1 MLIKTS
7 VERSH
12 TSDAVLHKPDGLDS
26 FFLFSLWFLASNLLV
41 SVYIGTE
48 LKALTLTAARE
59 FWERKYTLLS
69 QPWQGLLSIFC
80 VFFWCIVLIL
90 CILLMSHM
98 VINSAC
104 YEIKLLKFE
113 KKN

>member
-1 MLIKTS
+1 MCVGVCVSPSLWKPGRLLFGVVIISRMLIKTS

-12 TSDAVLHKPDGLDS
+12 TSDAVLHKPDGLDT

-59 FWERKYTLLS
+59 FWERK
-69 QPWQGLLSIFC
+69 
-80 VFFWCIVLIL
+80 
-90 CILLMSHM
+90 
-98 VINSAC
+98 
-104 YEIKLLKFE
+104 
-113 KKN
+113 